1 MQTTP
6 SGTEATALVEASDE
20 KRVQMM
26 YPERDCAGA
35 GGRGH
40 EVKLNHVGLEVGVL
54 VDDVHLFVSVGAA
67 CLDAVRGAPEHR
79 T

>member
-1 MQTTP
+1 
-6 SGTEATALVEASDE
+6 
-20 KRVQMM
+20 MM